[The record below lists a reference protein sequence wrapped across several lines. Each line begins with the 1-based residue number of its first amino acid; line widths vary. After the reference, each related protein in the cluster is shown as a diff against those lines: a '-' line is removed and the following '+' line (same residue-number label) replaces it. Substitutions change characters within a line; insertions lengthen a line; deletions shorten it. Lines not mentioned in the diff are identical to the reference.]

1 MFEVIF
7 KATVVSKTIVQEPLE
22 GEAVKLELVEE
33 RPMPPPLVISGPGQS
48 ELAREVAPIVQQV
61 VRAMP
66 FGPQGK
72 VRAPRLTLW
81 LTRSEWERLEPKPEL
96 GDEVQVKVSG
106 GRVEIGKP

>member
-1 MFEVIF
+1 MPEVTF
-7 KATVVSKTIVQEPLE
+7 KAIVVSKTIVNEPLE

-33 RPMPPPLVISGPGQS
+33 RSMPPPLIISGPSQS
-48 ELAREVAPIVQQV
+48 ELAREVVPIVQQV

-72 VRAPRLTLW
+72 VKVPRLTLW

-96 GDEVQVKVSG
+96 GDEVQVKVAA